1 MTRQSGKVTR
11 TVFVQCQSVPV
22 LSNHAR
28 DTRGLVVSN
37 CFSTKSPRNARAR
50 ATSPRTRV
58 RHVRRHRPLHRHQ
71 GTCPCGQAPC
81 GAPGRRA
88 PDGQELTRAP
98 RRLPGGTSRN
108 VDRIM
113 APARHAF
120 HRSSSA
126 IASGVRARRV
136 PRDYDVDARI
146 APARD
151 RASASV
157 RAPRPRSLFVDNAA
171 NNDTTSSLLPQAVAR
186 KELIVASRKARV
198 SANAAA
204 HNARVSD
211 VHDVMALV
219 ESQVTQYRRSSI
231 DRRMKVR
238 RETDDTCPFFRV
250 DSLGHVSCPTLCVS
264 PSAFPFQRAFLFRAS
279 VLF

>member
-1 MTRQSGKVTR
+1 MSVATAPSIVIK
-11 TVFVQCQSVPV
+11 VPV
-22 LSNHAR
+22 HAGKPR
-28 DTRGLVVSN
+28 AAPPVAERLMARSLPARHGASPEVRPETLTESWHPRVTPFIVPLLPSLPAFARVASRATTTSTRASLL
-37 CFSTKSPRNARAR
+37 PEIARAR
-50 ATSPRTRV
+50 AF
-58 RHVRRHRPLHRHQ
+58 
-71 GTCPCGQAPC
+71 AP
-81 GAPGRRA
+81 
-88 PDGQELTRAP
+88 
-98 RRLPGGTSRN
+98 
-108 VDRIM
+108 
-113 APARHAF
+113 
-120 HRSSSA
+120 
-126 IASGVRARRV
+126 
-136 PRDYDVDARI
+136 
-146 APARD
+146 
-151 RASASV
+151 
-157 RAPRPRSLFVDNAA
+157 PRPRSLFVDNAA